1 MEQAELTGIQVL
13 LTRHHEGRVMLSLA
27 VVERDKTWGDASPPP
42 AFGQQRFAYAI
53 HDQLGRFKVHSVV
66 GHSGQAQNLGCARLH
81 TPANSAWMR
90 APGSRCPDGGMGIRK
105 TSPE

>member
-1 MEQAELTGIQVL
+1 MMEQAELTGIQVL

-53 HDQLGRFKVHSVV
+53 HDQL
-66 GHSGQAQNLGCARLH
+66 
-81 TPANSAWMR
+81 
-90 APGSRCPDGGMGIRK
+90 
-105 TSPE
+105 